1 MEQKFQISLVCDQ
14 QVSSY
19 WSSLV
24 ATPQILKSKP
34 NWKSISGVPASC
46 CRCCPNSAL
55 ERVNQ
60 ALTVRIGM
68 LFHSSINAFLSCA
81 RVAGGFRRFL
91 TLLSSSSHMC
101 SIGVK
106 SGLYGGHASGAMLL
120 FARKSWQTRAT
131 CGQALSCCRIR
142 LRCCTSGTA
151 TGRKISSLYLTA
163 VILPRLFPM
172 RQWRRVLFTDESR
185 FTLYRADGRRRVY
198 RRRGERF
205 ADAFVVERDRFGGGS
220 VMVWG
225 GIAHGIKS
233 QLIIVAGNMTAVR
246 YRDEILRP
254 VVNTHAVKN
263 C

>member
-1 MEQKFQISLVCDQ
+1 MEQKFQISLVCNQ

-24 ATPQILKSKP
+24 ATPQILKSKS
-34 NWKSISGVPASC
+34 NWKSISGMPPSC
-46 CRCCPNSAL
+46 CRCCPNSPL
-55 ERVNQ
+55 DRVTK

-106 SGLYGGHASGAMLL
+106 SRLYGGHASGAMLL

-131 CGQALSCCRIR
+131 CGRALSCCRIR

-163 VILPRLFPM
+163 VILPATIINCDFILWAMLPQTITEPPPNR
-172 RQWRRVLFTDESR
+172 SR
-185 FTLYRADGRRRVY
+185 STTQASAKRSPRRRY
-198 RRRGERF
+198 TRRRPSAR
-205 ADAFVVERDRFGGGS
+205 
-220 VMVWG
+220 
-225 GIAHGIKS
+225 
-233 QLIIVAGNMTAVR
+233 
-246 YRDEILRP
+246 
-254 VVNTHAVKN
+254 
-263 C
+263 

>member
-1 MEQKFQISLVCDQ
+1 MEQKFQISVVCDQ
-14 QVSSY
+14 QVLSY

-24 ATPQILKSKP
+24 ATPQILKSKS
-34 NWKSISGVPASC
+34 NWKSISGVPPSC
-46 CRCCPNSAL
+46 CHCCPNSPL
-55 ERVNQ
+55 DRVNQ
-60 ALTVRIGM
+60 SIDSSHRM

-131 CGQALSCCRIR
+131 CGRALSCCRIR

-163 VILPRLFPM
+163 VILPATIINCDFIPWAMPPQTITEPPPNRSPSTTQASAK
-172 RQWRRVLFTDESR
+172 RSPWRRYT
-185 FTLYRADGRRRVY
+185 RRRPSA
-198 RRRGERF
+198 R
-205 ADAFVVERDRFGGGS
+205 
-220 VMVWG
+220 
-225 GIAHGIKS
+225 
-233 QLIIVAGNMTAVR
+233 
-246 YRDEILRP
+246 
-254 VVNTHAVKN
+254 
-263 C
+263 